1 MTTGALQGLL
11 YCGNILIPSLFP
23 FMVLS
28 TFIVKCGLADALG
41 RFLSPITKRLF
52 HTNGCVGAVILLGM
66 TGGFPVGARGIT
78 ALYDERK
85 TDLKTAQALSMFLVG
100 GGPGFVIFV
109 VGTTLYNDTLTGLLL
124 WLSQAAAQIILG
136 VYSCRKLTYTQPNS
150 TNIQRQPLCNTIVES
165 TQIGVNGML
174 SLCGL
179 VIIFSCVFGILED
192 IHLTEILSQILCSVG
207 IPQGISKSILSILW
221 EVTKGCSTCC
231 DNAVPIWFTAFALG
245 WSGICVH
252 FQVYSV
258 VTALNISKIKFTLY
272 RLAQGVISAVI
283 TAVIFFFYT
292 PAHGVYSSTLPQH
305 SQQLSSSL
313 AGSVSLIILCII
325 FSVSVS
331 TKSRRKF

>member
-1 MTTGALQGLL
+1 
-11 YCGNILIPSLFP
+11 
-23 FMVLS
+23 
-28 TFIVKCGLADALG
+28 
-41 RFLSPITKRLF
+41 
-52 HTNGCVGAVILLGM
+52 
-66 TGGFPVGARGIT
+66 
-78 ALYDERK
+78 
-85 TDLKTAQALSMFLVG
+85 
-100 GGPGFVIFV
+100 
-109 VGTTLYNDTLTGLLL
+109 
-124 WLSQAAAQIILG
+124 
-136 VYSCRKLTYTQPNS
+136 
-150 TNIQRQPLCNTIVES
+150 
-165 TQIGVNGML
+165 ML

-192 IHLTEILSQILCSVG
+192 IHLTEISSQILCSAG

-283 TAVIFFFYT
+283 TAVIFIFYT
-292 PAHGVYSSTLPQH
+292 PAHGVYSNTLTQN

>member
-1 MTTGALQGLL
+1 M
-11 YCGNILIPSLFP
+11 FP
-23 FMVLS
+23 LP
-28 TFIVKCGLADALG
+28 C
-41 RFLSPITKRLF
+41 RL
-52 HTNGCVGAVILLGM
+52 
-66 TGGFPVGARGIT
+66 
-78 ALYDERK
+78 
-85 TDLKTAQALSMFLVG
+85 
-100 GGPGFVIFV
+100 
-109 VGTTLYNDTLTGLLL
+109 
-124 WLSQAAAQIILG
+124 
-136 VYSCRKLTYTQPNS
+136 
-150 TNIQRQPLCNTIVES
+150 IQRQPLCNAIVES

-192 IHLTEILSQILCSVG
+192 THLTEILSQILCSIG

-283 TAVIFFFYT
+283 TAVIFIFYT
-292 PAHGVYSSTLPQH
+292 PTHGVYSNTLPQH